1 MILMKYLKNS
11 LRLPYPNEI
20 FEKLIET
27 SISISLS
34 HIWNAIRWWI
44 SPEAI
49 FYTPPLYSGAPG
61 QYPYAERVTRDQSL
75 NVDPKTDL
83 DDQKHQLEQKLI
95 RSNSSWSK
103 ETGFLQLAWTACPL
117 HWETNASLVD
127 LDGPLGNCASPHRS
141 NGIKSINGR

>member
-103 ETGFLQLAWTACPL
+103 ETGFLQLAWTECPL

-127 LDGPLGNCASPHRS
+127 LDGPLGNCASPHWS